1 MIINLNKERGGRI
14 YDAFDIF
21 DGIKVCVYD
30 EIFNSKKEID
40 NLKMG

>member
-14 YDAFDIF
+14 YDAF

>member
-14 YDAFDIF
+14 FDAFDMF

-30 EIFNSKKEID
+30 EIFKSKKRSIT
-40 NLKMG
+40 